1 MQKDIENYLQY
12 IHAEGKS
19 PCTITAYASDLA
31 QFQTFVAK
39 YFAVE
44 ARAEEISLL
53 MIRDW
58 LRWLHEKPVGNRSL
72 ARKTAALNSFFH
84 YLKLTG
90 RIPKNPMD
98 KVKRP
103 KFGKPLPHFF
113 SEQEIAD
120 LLNIPDLDSIFGIRN
135 RAILELLYS
144 SGLRISELA
153 GLQMNDLDLR
163 RGILR
168 VVGKGNKERLIP
180 VGSEALSAIRNY
192 LPVRE
197 KLCTPQSSAKLFLTR
212 TGKDFDH
219 RQLYTILDKYFR
231 LIAQQKGY
239 SPHTLRHSFATH
251 LLSRGADLRAVQE
264 MLGHAN
270 LETTAVYTHVT
281 LEDLKKAYR
290 KGHPRSNS

>member
-1 MQKDIENYLQY
+1 
-12 IHAEGKS
+12 
-19 PCTITAYASDLA
+19 
-31 QFQTFVAK
+31 
-39 YFAVE
+39 
-44 ARAEEISLL
+44 
-53 MIRDW
+53 
-58 LRWLHEKPVGNRSL
+58 
-72 ARKTAALNSFFH
+72 
-84 YLKLTG
+84 
-90 RIPKNPMD
+90 MD

-103 KFGKPLPHFF
+103 KYGKPLPHFF
-113 SEQEIAD
+113 SEQEMAE
-120 LLNIPDLDSIFGIRN
+120 LLNIPDLDSVYGLRN

-153 GLQMNDLDLR
+153 GLQLNDLDFR
-163 RGILR
+163 NGIVR
-168 VVGKGNKERLIP
+168 VVGKGNKERLVP
-180 VGSEALSAIRNY
+180 VGTEALSAIRNY
-192 LPVRE
+192 LAVRGQ
-197 KLCTPQSSAKLFLTR
+197 LCTPQSSSRIFLTR

-290 KGHPRSNS
+290 KGHPRGNS